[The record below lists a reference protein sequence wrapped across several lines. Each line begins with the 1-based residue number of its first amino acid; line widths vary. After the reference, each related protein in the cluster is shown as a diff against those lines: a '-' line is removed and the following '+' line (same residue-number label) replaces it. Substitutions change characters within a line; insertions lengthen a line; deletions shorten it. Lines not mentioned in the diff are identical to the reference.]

1 MNIPDGFLTELSER
15 LGNQLLALLEEA
27 GQPELLHLA
36 QCALWATLLAG
47 PPPGMRTDA
56 AAWLEESLQLLDG

>member
-15 LGNQLLALLEEA
+15 LGNQLLAQLDEA
-27 GQPELLHLA
+27 GRPELLHLA